1 MKTKKTD
8 LKFVKKPE
16 DMRTA
21 NVHATAWKSQEGIA
35 CARAY
40 ADLATAAEIE
50 RLAKWMDKVRAWQAY
65 NAKLLEVSDVR

>member
-16 DMRTA
+16 DMRTI
-21 NVHATAWKSQEGIA
+21 NVHATAWKNQEGVA

-40 ADLATAAEIE
+40 ADLATAAEME
-50 RLAKWMDKVRAWQAY
+50 KLAKWMGKAREWREY
-65 NAKLLEVSDVR
+65 TMKLLEVSDVR